1 MTKEERIIER
11 RVKKANRNMIIDG
24 LLSLIII
31 TTLFYLVYAFE
42 VFPFESFIPVG
53 IVYLIAIYRL
63 YTDFERNHRIVEK
76 YSYKEDE
83 K

>member
-11 RVKKANRNMIIDG
+11 KVRRANRNMIIDG
-24 LLSLIII
+24 LLSLVIIA
-31 TTLFYLVYAFE
+31 TLFYLVYAFE
-42 VFPFESFIPVG
+42 VFPFETFIPVG

-83 K
+83 E